1 MTLRTSLAAL
11 CLGCLTLA
19 GCSSSSSE
27 LQEPVEEGT
36 FFMRDDDGRVV
47 ILHGLNVM
55 SASKGTP
62 DRLPPN
68 FDE

>member
-1 MTLRTSLAAL
+1 MLAA
-11 CLGCLTLA
+11 
-19 GCSSSSSE
+19 CSSSGSE
-27 LQEPVEEGT
+27 PQEPVEEGT

-47 ILHGLNVM
+47 ILHGMNIM

-68 FDE
+68 FDEEDVERYALQWGSR